1 MRNLILII
9 NSLILIVA
17 CEKNINLTDIDLY
30 SLKPEMPITDSL
42 DFNSDQI
49 FDFVISYKEFATY
62 DEPSSGG
69 SITGS
74 IRPLNQNQLLYR
86 NNVGHL
92 FLNINDTI
100 RKALNSNADWSGY
113 SADLIS
119 IDRDYQNW
127 DRTWTILSENADF
140 FFLAYKLILNNSEEI
155 GWICLE
161 FDTTNGKMSITDGD
175 SSDKNELIIH
185 KKIID

>member
-9 NSLILIVA
+9 VSLILTTA
-17 CEKNINLTDIDLY
+17 CEKNKDLAY
-30 SLKPEMPITDSL
+30 NVKPEIPINDSL

-69 SITGS
+69 SIIGS

-100 RKALNSNADWSGY
+100 RKISNSNSDWNRF

-127 DRTWTILSENADF
+127 DRTWTILSKNTDF
-140 FFLAYKLILNNSEEI
+140 YFLAYKIILNDSERI
-155 GWICLE
+155 GWVSLE

-175 SSDKNELIIH
+175 SSDKNELIIY
-185 KKIID
+185 KKTID